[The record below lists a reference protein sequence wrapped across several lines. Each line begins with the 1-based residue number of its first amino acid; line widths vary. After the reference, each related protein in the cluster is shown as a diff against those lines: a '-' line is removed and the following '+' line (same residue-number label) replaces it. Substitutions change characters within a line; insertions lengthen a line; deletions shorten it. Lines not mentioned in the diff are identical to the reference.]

1 MSLGDRIRSRRYAK
15 VFASLF
21 VTLSLVG
28 CGGFGLLPRQTSVNN
43 TRFNSYTEVS
53 SAYESIVPGETQVS
67 DLTRIGFDSVTTTN
81 VEILSY
87 LGVIE
92 RFMPRDSIRFDRLD
106 PAVQSCIAA
115 RDRCTAFVY
124 RPQRLEQERQ
134 GNILLD
140 ILGFERTTVSH
151 GWAAEVT
158 LLVENGRVAYKIM
171 SGRPHI
177 EDSQEQV
184 QPLGPLQDLG
194 GSAAMIHTAA
204 RVF

>member
-15 VFASLF
+15 VFASLS
-21 VTLSLVG
+21 VALVLVG
-28 CGGFGLLPRQTSVNN
+28 CGGFGLLPHQTTVNN
-43 TRFNSYTEVS
+43 TRFNSYSEVS
-53 SAYESIVPGETQVS
+53 NAYDSIVPGETPVS
-67 DLTRIGFDSVTTTN
+67 DLSRIGFDSMTNTN
-81 VEILSY
+81 VEVLSY

-92 RFMPRDSIRFDRLD
+92 RFMPRDSIRFDKLD
-106 PAVQSCIAA
+106 PKVQDCIEA
-115 RDRCTAFVY
+115 RDRCTAFVF

-140 ILGFERTTVSH
+140 LLGFERTTVNK

-158 LLVENGRVAYKIM
+158 LLVENGRVAYKVM
-171 SGRPHI
+171 SGRPRI
-177 EDSQEQV
+177 EDYNDSV

-194 GSAAMIHTAA
+194 SVGVRTAA

>member
-1 MSLGDRIRSRRYAK
+1 MSVGDRIRSRRYAK
-15 VFASLF
+15 VFASLL

-28 CGGFGLLPRQTSVNN
+28 CGGFGLLPHQTSINN
-43 TRFNSYTEVS
+43 TRFESYGEVEK
-53 SAYESIVPGETQVS
+53 AYNNIVPGETLVS
-67 DLTRIGFDSVTTTN
+67 DLSHMGFDSATTAN

-106 PAVQSCIAA
+106 PAVQGCIEA
-115 RDRCTAFVY
+115 RDRCSAFVF

-140 ILGFERTTVSH
+140 LFGFQRTTLNH

-158 LLVENGRVAYKIM
+158 LLVSNGRVAYKVM
-171 SGRPHI
+171 SGRPKI
-177 EDSQEQV
+177 EDYQNNI

-194 GSAAMIHTAA
+194 GAAMRTATS
-204 RVF
+204 VF

>member
-1 MSLGDRIRSRRYAK
+1 MSLGDRVRSRRYAK
-15 VFASLF
+15 VFAAF
-21 VTLSLVG
+21 AMTLTLVG
-28 CGGFGLLPRQTSVNN
+28 CGGFGLLPHETNIST
-43 TRFNSYTEVS
+43 TRFKSYAEVS
-53 SAYESIVPGETQVS
+53 DAYQAIVPGQTQVG
-67 DLTRIGFDSVTTTN
+67 DLDRIGFDSATNTN

-92 RFMPRDSIRFDRLD
+92 RFMPRDSIHFDRLD
-106 PAVQSCIAA
+106 PAVQGCIEA
-115 RDRCTAFVY
+115 RDRCSAFVF

-140 ILGFERTTVSH
+140 LLGFERTTVNH

-171 SGRPHI
+171 SGKPRI
-177 EDSQEQV
+177 EDYNDSI

-194 GSAAMIHTAA
+194 GVGIRTAA
-204 RVF
+204 RML